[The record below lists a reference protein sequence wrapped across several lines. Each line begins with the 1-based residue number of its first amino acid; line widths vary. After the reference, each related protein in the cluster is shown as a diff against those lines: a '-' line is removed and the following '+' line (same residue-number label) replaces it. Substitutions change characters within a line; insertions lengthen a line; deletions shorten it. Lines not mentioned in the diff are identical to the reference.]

1 MADLDVETKNWIF
14 ELLEKNMKDY
24 YFQVQYQNV
33 PSTLIHHKTVLFL
46 RLSGAGTLVT
56 RRRSC
61 LRTQP
66 GT

>member
-1 MADLDVETKNWIF
+1 MADLDAATKEWIF
-14 ELLEKNMKDY
+14 ELLERNMKDY
-24 YFQVQYQNV
+24 YFQVECQND
-33 PSTLIHHKTVLFL
+33 SSHLHKTDLFC